1 MKTLNPI
8 SIGNISLKN
17 RFIMAPMGPELG
29 NFDERTIAYYLERAK
44 GGASMIMT
52 NVLATEAIDGHGPSS
67 TLTEESF
74 SGFKSLV
81 DESHKYDCKVCI
93 QIMPGVGLGGKSPN
107 RLKPSS
113 ASAVP
118 LYPGASITFDELS
131 KEEILFIQDKVAK
144 TATLA
149 KKAGADA
156 IEIHAYGGYL
166 TDKFMT
172 SKWNIRTDE
181 YGGTFENRMRFL
193 NEIIDRIKLECGSQ
207 FPLIVKYT
215 PCHFLPS
222 EFGYRTMD
230 EGIEIAKMLETKGVH
245 ALHIDSG
252 CHDNWYMAMPPIYQQ
267 EAVPQLLAS
276 KTIKSVTSLPI
287 ITNGRLGDISKA
299 ESCLNQNSA
308 DILAVG
314 RQFLADPS
322 FVNKLKENKTDE
334 IRYCIYCN
342 EGCIKSVCEGK
353 HIKCAVNP
361 EAGFES
367 VKSINKTTSPKKVLV
382 IGAGPGGCESAI
394 VAKKAGH
401 EVEIWEKEDKL
412 GGNFYNA
419 CLPSF
424 KRDGNKILDFF
435 YTEIKNLNIPIK
447 FCKEATKESV
457 LNFKADFVINATG
470 ATPLKPRSIP
480 GIEKPHVCSATDVLQ
495 GNSYIG
501 NEVSIIG
508 AGLVGAETAIV
519 LAHNGKKV
527 TLIEMANKI
536 LPEPVF
542 IQNSMML
549 TKLLN
554 HPNITIKTSTK
565 LSSIEDNS
573 ITLDSNGNIET
584 LNCDNV
590 VLAMGFKP
598 NTDLYNELKDLI
610 HIVNIGDSISA
621 RKVLDAVHEAYDAV
635 ASIQ

>member
-8 SIGNISLKN
+8 SIGNINLKN

-29 NFDERTIAYYLERAK
+29 NFDESTVAYYLERAK

-74 SGFKSLV
+74 EGFKLLV
-81 DESHKYDCKVCI
+81 EESHKYDCKICI
-93 QIMPGVGLGGKSPN
+93 QIMPGVGLGGKAAN
-107 RLKPSS
+107 RTKPAS
-113 ASAVP
+113 ASAIP
-118 LYPGASITFDELS
+118 LYPGASITFDELT
-131 KEEILFIQDKVAK
+131 KEEILFIQDEVAR
-144 TATLA
+144 TANLA

-172 SKWNIRTDE
+172 EKWNIRTDE
-181 YGGTFENRMRFL
+181 YGGNFENRMRFL
-193 NEIIDRIKLECGSQ
+193 NEIIDRIKLECGEN
-207 FPLIVKYT
+207 FPLIVKFT

-222 EFGYRTMD
+222 EYGYRSME
-230 EGIEIAKMLETKGVH
+230 EGIKIAKMLEEKGVH
-245 ALHIDSG
+245 ALHVDSG

-276 KTIKSVTSLPI
+276 KTIKEVTSLPI

-299 ESCLNQNSA
+299 EFALDQNLT

-314 RQFLADPS
+314 RQFLADPN
-322 FVNKLKENKTDE
+322 FVNKLKENKPNE

-342 EGCIKSVCEGK
+342 EGCIKSVCEGT

-367 VKSINKTTSPKKVLV
+367 VRYINKTSTPKKVLV
-382 IGAGPGGCESAI
+382 IGAGPGGCEAAI
-394 VAKKAGH
+394 TAKNSGH

-424 KRDGNKILDFF
+424 KRDGNKVLDYF

-457 LNFKADFVINATG
+457 LDFKPDFVINATG
-470 ATPLKPRSIP
+470 ANPLKPKSII
-480 GIEKPHVCSATDVLQ
+480 GIDKPNVSSATDVLQ
-495 GNSYIG
+495 GKSYIG
-501 NEVSIIG
+501 NEIAIIG
-508 AGLVGAETAIV
+508 AGLVGAETAVV
-519 LAHNGKKV
+519 LAQKGKKV
-527 TLIEMANKI
+527 TLIEMANKV

-542 IQNSMML
+542 IQNAMML
-549 TKLLN
+549 NALLK
-554 HPNITIKTSTK
+554 HPNITVKTSTK
-565 LSSIEDNS
+565 LVSIEDKS
-573 ITLDSNGNIET
+573 ITLDCNGNIENI
-584 LNCDNV
+584 NCDNV

-598 NTDLYNELKDLI
+598 NIDLYNELKDLVPI
-610 HIVNIGDSISA
+610 SNIGDSVSA
-621 RKVLDAVHEAYDAV
+621 RKVLDAVHEAYEAV
-635 ASIQ
+635 AAI